1 MDYKKWHAFSQIIH
15 FPADDFNAN
24 GNGFATG
31 NNGNSGFAAFSN
43 LNSNANAANSFNGNG
58 NANVFSG
65 NPFNSNNVFNAE
77 PGLSAPSGNFGVD
90 NGLGAG
96 ETVGTLQQQL
106 ITETHGKLP
115 LIRAILGFCCFHRWV
130 DLYTELMRGRG
141 RFLNFSDA
149 PIQGKTI
156 FLYFLR

>member
-1 MDYKKWHAFSQIIH
+1 MDYKKWHDFSQIIH

-43 LNSNANAANSFNGNG
+43 LNANANAANSFNGNG

-65 NPFNSNNVFNAE
+65 SPFNSNNVFNAE
-77 PGLSAPSGNFGVD
+77 TGLSAPSGNFGVD

-106 ITETHGKLP
+106 ITETNGKLLKQELSLGYAEFSP
-115 LIRAILGFCCFHRWV
+115 L
-130 DLYTELMRGRG
+130 G
-141 RFLNFSDA
+141 RFA
-149 PIQGKTI
+149 Q
-156 FLYFLR
+156 